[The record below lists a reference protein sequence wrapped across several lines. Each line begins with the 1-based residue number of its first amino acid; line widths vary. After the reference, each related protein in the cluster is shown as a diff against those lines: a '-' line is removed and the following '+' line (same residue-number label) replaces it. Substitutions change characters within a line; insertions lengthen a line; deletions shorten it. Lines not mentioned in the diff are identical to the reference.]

1 MNAESDYDWIPES
14 DLHVRKL
21 WLSDEEKESLKNSE
35 YLDLALGIFPA
46 YRNDGLSAGLNTQ
59 GRIMVGKYWM
69 PTPDWAGGIDLNIA
83 LVKYFGGH
91 PPGLGKL
98 EIWTVTVA
106 VFYGLQPN
114 RNR

>member
-1 MNAESDYDWIPES
+1 MKTDYDLIPEA

-35 YLDLALGIFPA
+35 YLDLAAGIFPA
-46 YRNDGLSAGLNTQ
+46 YHNDGLSAGLKAQ

-91 PPGLGKL
+91 PPGLGKF

-106 VFYGLQPN
+106 VFYGLQPHH
-114 RNR
+114 